1 MATRGVVQGGQ
12 LTEVGGLGVQ
22 RRQRLVVAVVVA
34 RRILLLR
41 ALLLLLVL
49 LLLLGLLL
57 GLLLL
62 SLLLLSL
69 LLLVLRML
77 RVLRL
82 LMRIA
87 RERRK
92 VGGLR
97 HIGGGGVL
105 VLHAEDANDVVV
117 WGNNGALRARASG
130 GHKQERGSGAGQL
143 RGCQT
148 KACRV
153 GKNDQL
159 SKLKPDRAPNAERT
173 RQSKVE

>member
-12 LTEVGGLGVQ
+12 LTKVGGLGVQ

-34 RRILLLR
+34 RRLLLR
-41 ALLLLLVL
+41 RTLLL
-49 LLLLGLLL
+49 LLL

-77 RVLRL
+77 RVLLLLL

-87 RERRK
+87 REGREI
-92 VGGLR
+92 GGLR
-97 HIGGGGVL
+97 HVGGGGVL
-105 VLHAEDANDVVV
+105 ILHIEDANDVVV

-130 GHKQERGSGAGQL
+130 GHKNTDVEQVSCEVARQ
-143 RGCQT
+143 R
-148 KACRV
+148 RV
-153 GKNDQL
+153 
-159 SKLKPDRAPNAERT
+159 E
-173 RQSKVE
+173 

>member
-12 LTEVGGLGVQ
+12 LAKAGGLSVQ

-49 LLLLGLLL
+49 LLLGLLLL

-62 SLLLLSL
+62 SLLLLL
-69 LLLVLRML
+69 LRML

-87 RERRK
+87 REGREI
-92 VGGLR
+92 GGLR

-105 VLHAEDANDVVV
+105 ILHTGYANDVVV

-130 GHKQERGSGAGQL
+130 GHK
-143 RGCQT
+143 
-148 KACRV
+148 
-153 GKNDQL
+153 
-159 SKLKPDRAPNAERT
+159 NAEVEQVSCEVA
-173 RQSKVE
+173 RQKRAE

>member
-12 LTEVGGLGVQ
+12 LTKVGGLGVQ

-34 RRILLLR
+34 RRLLLR
-41 ALLLLLVL
+41 RTLLL
-49 LLLLGLLL
+49 LLL

-77 RVLRL
+77 RVLLLLL

-87 RERRK
+87 REGREI
-92 VGGLR
+92 GGLR
-97 HIGGGGVL
+97 HVGGGGVL
-105 VLHAEDANDVVV
+105 ILHIEDANDVVV

-130 GHKQERGSGAGQL
+130 GHKNTDVEQVSCEVA
-143 RGCQT
+143 
-148 KACRV
+148 
-153 GKNDQL
+153 
-159 SKLKPDRAPNAERT
+159 
-173 RQSKVE
+173 RQRLVE